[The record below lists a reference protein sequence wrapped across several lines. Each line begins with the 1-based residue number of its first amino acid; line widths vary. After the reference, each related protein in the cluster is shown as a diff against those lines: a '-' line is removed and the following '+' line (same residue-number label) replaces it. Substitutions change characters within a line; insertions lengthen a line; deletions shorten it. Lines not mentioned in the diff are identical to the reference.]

1 MGQRWL
7 APERSKTGPPTLA
20 PELMGRHSRCRPRS
34 GCGWASAGRPRQARE
49 ARPPDAQT
57 CAAALPCTCC
67 TLERFCEALERT
79 AGAWERGARRHESVR
94 RPGFTCLTCSTGRHP
109 PAAAPWPAAAVA
121 AHGAD
126 RRIPNPSDP
135 LFSSTVP
142 PPFSPLHQKI
152 HLRSESK
159 LVTFLVDDP
168 KSYVHSRKRIVQIW
182 CRSCKI
188 GADPPKNAP
197 GRNNRL
203 RAHPW

>member
-1 MGQRWL
+1 MHWL
-7 APERSKTGPPTLA
+7 QSSWAATAAAGHGA
-20 PELMGRHSRCRPRS
+20 AAGGRR
-34 GCGWASAGRPRQARE
+34 AGRARKARE
-49 ARPPDAQT
+49 VWPPDAQT
-57 CAAALPCTCC
+57 RAAALRAPMH
-67 TLERFCEALERT
+67 L
-79 AGAWERGARRHESVR
+79 AGAWERGGTSLSVR
-94 RPGFTCLTCSTGRHP
+94 RPGFTCLTWSTGRRP

-142 PPFSPLHQKI
+142 PPFTPLHQKI
-152 HLRSESK
+152 LLRSESK

-188 GADPPKNAP
+188 GADPNKNAP